1 MNQDDPPTTPIT
13 PTDARGGQKMSSVRT
28 VLVVSLVMVVV
39 AFIAA
44 YFIA

>member
-1 MNQDDPPTTPIT
+1 MKSDEQPTTPMT
-13 PTDARGGQKMSSVRT
+13 ANDARGGQKMSSVRT
-28 VLVVSLVMVVV
+28 VLGVSIVLVVV